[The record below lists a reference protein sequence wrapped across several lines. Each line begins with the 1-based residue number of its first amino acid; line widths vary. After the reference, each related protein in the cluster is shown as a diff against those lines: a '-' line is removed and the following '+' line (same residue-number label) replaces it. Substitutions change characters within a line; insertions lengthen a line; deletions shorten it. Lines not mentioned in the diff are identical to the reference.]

1 MKIGQAEYPVEY
13 LVGLVLAVIIVF
25 ANQIPDSYKAFTD
38 SLGGRIVG
46 IVGVVAVL
54 RYFGWVYALLAAL
67 AFMSLLRAGVHVRG
81 AEGFADAAGVE
92 KKAVSKAAEGFEDAA
107 GAEKKAGG
115 KAAEG
120 YQGQKALA
128 IQAGFASEG
137 YENQIVKERIGKR
150 WYVERVL
157 GENPELI
164 DTDVVTTS
172 AVSDSSQRS
181 M

>member
-67 AFMSLLRAGVHVRG
+67 AFMALLRAGVHVRG
-81 AEGFADAAGVE
+81 AEGFADVSGVE
-92 KKAVSKAAEGFEDAA
+92 KKAEKAEGFEDAA
-107 GAEKKAGG
+107 GRKEGSQAGF
-115 KAAEG
+115 ASEG
-120 YQGQKALA
+120 YQGQKALTIRGSEPA
-128 IQAGFASEG
+128 EG

-157 GENPELI
+157 GENPEII

-172 AVSDSSQRS
+172 AISDSSQRS